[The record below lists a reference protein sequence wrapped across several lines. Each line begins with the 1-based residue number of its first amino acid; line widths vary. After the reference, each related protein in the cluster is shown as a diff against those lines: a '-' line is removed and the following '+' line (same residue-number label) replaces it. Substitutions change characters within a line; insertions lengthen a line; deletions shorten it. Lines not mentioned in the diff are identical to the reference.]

1 MSKSKDKSN
10 SQSEYEFKIILQD
23 LDKDAS
29 VVTKDFKSVET
40 DDAVKTREKSYTD
53 LTQHFAE
60 NYYKTHKQKRRL
72 KEIFFWFIMILYA
85 IIIIVSLSA
94 IIISCLTT
102 RNQLVIVIGSA
113 GTIITSII
121 AIPTIIAKYLFP
133 ISEDMDMTNMIQG
146 MQNYDNGIR
155 QMEENK
161 NFLNSTNKPK
171 NDTEDFH

>member
-1 MSKSKDKSN
+1 
-10 SQSEYEFKIILQD
+10 
-23 LDKDAS
+23 
-29 VVTKDFKSVET
+29 
-40 DDAVKTREKSYTD
+40 
-53 LTQHFAE
+53 
-60 NYYKTHKQKRRL
+60 
-72 KEIFFWFIMILYA
+72 MILYA

-171 NDTEDFH
+171 NDTEDIH